1 MGYEIFDDFEEE
13 VVVIDRN
20 FRIVYANRKY
30 AQDLGYSS
38 PREVIGDFCYVVSH
52 HRTEPCDGECHPCP
66 IAEIEKRGGS
76 VNVVHTHYTHDNH
89 EVPVEILAFPIE
101 NGEKTL
107 QIIRNIKDYKE
118 KYYLFSL
125 SQKLSS
131 VGYLAMGIAHQIS
144 TPLGTILLALDELER
159 KSGSQEEIETI
170 RSAVNTCK
178 EYVDKLLLMVRRKA
192 TEDII
197 DISKAVR
204 DTVDILQM
212 YSKDRGVRI
221 ECNPSEPIYVM
232 GNEADIR
239 HVLLNIILNAIQ
251 ASPQGGKVEVSLRKE
266 ESQVSIEVKDEGEGI
281 PPEDLGKIFMPFYT
295 GKNKKEG
302 TGLGLA
308 IASGIV
314 KDYGG
319 SINVLS
325 TPGEGTTFRVNLP
338 VS

>member
-1 MGYEIFDDFEEE
+1 MRYEIFDDFEEE
-13 VVVIDRN
+13 VVVIDKN
-20 FRIVYANRKY
+20 FRIIYANRKY

-38 PREVIGDFCYVVSH
+38 PKEVVGNFCYVVSH
-52 HRTEPCDGECHPCP
+52 HRKEPCDGECHPCP
-66 IAEIEKRGGS
+66 LREIEKKGGS

-89 EVPVEILAFPIE
+89 EVPVEIFAFPIE
-101 NGEKTL
+101 NGEKIL
-107 QIIRNIKDYKE
+107 QIIKNIKDQRD

-131 VGYLAMGIAHQIS
+131 VGYLAMGIAHQLS
-144 TPLGTILLALDELER
+144 TPLGTILLALDDLER
-159 KSGSQEEIETI
+159 KIGAQEEIETI

-178 EYVDKLLLMVRRKA
+178 EFVDKLLLMVRRRS

-197 DISKAVR
+197 DISKAVK
-204 DTVDILQM
+204 DTVEILQI
-212 YSKDRGVRI
+212 YSKDKGVKI
-221 ECNPSEPIYVM
+221 EYYLSEPIYLI

-251 ASPQGGKVEVSLRKE
+251 ASPKNGKVEVKLIKKE
-266 ESQVSIEVKDEGEGI
+266 DQVSIEVKDEGEGV
-281 PPEDLGKIFMPFYT
+281 PPDDLGKIFMPFYT

-308 IASGIV
+308 IANGIV

-319 SINVLS
+319 SINVFS
-325 TPGEGTTFRVNLP
+325 IPGKGTTFRVNLP